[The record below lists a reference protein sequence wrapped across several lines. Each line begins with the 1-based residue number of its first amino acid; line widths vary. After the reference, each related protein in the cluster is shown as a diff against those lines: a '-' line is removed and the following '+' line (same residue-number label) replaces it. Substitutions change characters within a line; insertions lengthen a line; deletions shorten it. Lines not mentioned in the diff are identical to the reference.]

1 MMTNEEIATEVAAGC
16 SHCKLYK
23 DICNE
28 FVCEDCSA
36 VERYAAAMAACQYK
50 DKQFINFLEERM
62 GDEILVK
69 TIEEFKSYIKKD
81 GEGNI

>member
-1 MMTNEEIATEVAAGC
+1 MMTNEEIAVEVAVGC

-69 TIEEFKSYIKKD
+69 TIEEYKSYIKD
-81 GEGNI
+81 GEGNF